1 MSGPLSA
8 GDHTVAWHVTIT
20 DTENMSELS
29 EGFTIDRDRGV
40 YVSSSRSALAH
51 QITTTAGLTETSA
64 LAMLTS
70 ADQLH
75 ETGRFIIYTAAM
87 TLADLHPDDDQG
99 ENV

>member
-1 MSGPLSA
+1 MGASG
-8 GDHTVAWHVTIT
+8 DTVAWHVTIT
-20 DTENMSELS
+20 DTENMSEIS

-40 YVSSSRSALAH
+40 YVSSSRCALAH
-51 QITTTAGLTETSA
+51 RITTTTGLTETDA

-75 ETGRFIIYTAAM
+75 ETGRFIIYAAAL
-87 TLADLHPDDDQG
+87 TLADLHPGDDQG